1 MVVQSK
7 FLFLLAFVV
16 WFCATNKYLPLIPL
30 FMTYL
35 LECRSIWRGEWSEK
49 LDKSRDWVSHRIS
62 VGVCFHRNGT
72 CSTRYGSNQVLS
84 SRLNRLAYLSIES
97 GKQKRLPV
105 PSFFRLGR
113 GNSTRQEA

>member
-1 MVVQSK
+1 MP
-7 FLFLLAFVV
+7 FDLA
-16 WFCATNKYLPLIPL
+16 
-30 FMTYL
+30 
-35 LECRSIWRGEWSEK
+35 RGREGSEK
-49 LDKSRDWVSHRIS
+49 LDKSRDWVSQRIS
-62 VGVCFHRNGT
+62 VGVCFHQNGT

-84 SRLNRLAYLSIES
+84 SRLNRLVYLSIES